1 MNIVRKSIIRVF
13 SPESPCHFIG
23 VLIYQ
28 FVYMLIC
35 SFWKWR
41 FPTTLIWARNSY
53 EAGDLVPGLSDIDLT
68 VISTEGELPSY
79 SLEVLGVFKEIF
91 VILGEVNSYNPESL
105 EIIKD
110 IYNYY
115 EIQRDPKLM
124 SYFNL
129 SKKPNEVD
137 STIYLMRTYES
148 DKHNIENR
156 IKFRKR
162 KWLRVFQLL
171 DIENEELS
179 MSGLYTQLQK
189 RIGERVLN
197 NQMLYSPH
205 TWLECNFQKLNDV
218 HVKEIFSSLTESES
232 LIIIGQIRWEIFGI
246 LTQLPFLANRK
257 EMIYHFENL
266 KIILSYLP
274 SDQAFELKDIIGRA
288 KQLV

>member
-1 MNIVRKSIIRVF
+1 MNIVRESIIKVF
-13 SPESPCHFIG
+13 SPESPFHFIG
-23 VLIYQ
+23 LKIYQ
-28 FVYMLIC
+28 SIYHAIC
-35 SFWKWR
+35 IFWRWR

-53 EAGDLVPGLSDIDLT
+53 ESGDLVPGLSDIDLT
-68 VISTEGELPSY
+68 VISTEGEPPPY
-79 SLEVLGVFKEIF
+79 SLEVLGVFKKIF
-91 VILGEVNSYNPESL
+91 IILGEVNSYNPESL

-171 DIENEELS
+171 EIENEELS
-179 MSGLYTQLQK
+179 MSSLYTQLQK
-189 RIGERVLN
+189 RIGERILN

-205 TWLECNFQKLNDV
+205 TWLECNFQKLNDTQ
-218 HVKEIFSSLTESES
+218 VKEIFSSLTETES
-232 LIIIGQIRWEIFGI
+232 LIIIGQIRWEVFGI
-246 LTQLPFLANRK
+246 LTQLPFLKNRK
-257 EMIYHFENL
+257 DMRYHFDNL
-266 KIILSYLP
+266 KTILSYLSS
-274 SDQAFELKDIIGRA
+274 SDAVELKGSVERA
-288 KQLV
+288 RQLV